1 MKCKCR
7 KVWGTIP
14 SAICNC
20 NGNKIIVMGSTTL
33 AHLTSC
39 KEGEERE
46 IVLPLVN
53 ETTFKDKGDE

>member
-20 NGNKIIVMGSTTL
+20 NGNEIIVMGGTTL
-33 AHLTSC
+33 ALLTSC

-46 IVLPLVN
+46 MVLPLVSKTSF
-53 ETTFKDKGDE
+53 ERQGR